1 MSLSLHVLFEKLTI
15 FFLRTDTDLEP
26 IDLRDLMFAS
36 SNHCI
41 LQISTGS
48 SVLVQVKSA
57 SGEEFHSAII
67 ADEDDGFFEIIFDD
81 DSLGEEAEI
90 SPTRLT
96 PLAADNAEN
105 HCEKHEAS
113 ATEVNFTNCKTG
125 PFLWIAVEISFF
137 YFFLILNSFYSV
149 ASTR

>member
-1 MSLSLHVLFEKLTI
+1 MSLSLHVLFETLTI

-67 ADEDDGFFEIIFDD
+67 ADEDHELFEVIFDD

-96 PLAADNAEN
+96 LLAADNAGNYREN
-105 HCEKHEAS
+105 YTAS
-113 ATEVNFTNCKTG
+113 VTEVTPTKYIFTHG
-125 PFLWIAVEISFF
+125 HRL
-137 YFFLILNSFYSV
+137 
-149 ASTR
+149 